1 MIVREVSA
9 ADYRNRFPQAG
20 HVFNSIPF
28 ASLNTSKVGKVLYLL
43 IEDEG
48 RTRFGLILGERG
60 DLLASPFSAPYG
72 GLEYSRDE
80 RIEKV
85 NEAVEAV
92 ADFGRE
98 KGLPVRLTLPPRFHS
113 PEMNMKITAAL
124 LNRPGA
130 LSHADYNY
138 HYELSRVTDFE
149 KWLSPSARR
158 NFHTSLKSDFRFEP
172 LGNTPD
178 DISRAYEVI
187 RINHESLGHAL
198 RMSRQ
203 AVIDTATVLK
213 ADFFIMTL
221 DGKDVAAAQIYHVA
235 PGIVQLIN
243 WGDLPDY
250 RSLRPMNFMAW
261 KVMEHYHAAGEKI
274 YDLGPASEDG
284 TPATGLCDFKEGLGC
299 SLTMKFTFK
308 I

>member
-20 HVFNSIPF
+20 HVFNTIQF
-28 ASLNTSKVGKVLYLL
+28 ASLNASKVGKVLYLL

-48 RTRFGLILGERG
+48 RTRFGLILGDRG

-80 RIEKV
+80 RVEKV
-85 NEAVEAV
+85 NEAVDAI

-98 KGLPVRLTLPPRFHS
+98 KGLPVRLTLPPQFHS

-124 LNRPGA
+124 LNRPDA

-138 HYELSRVTDFE
+138 HYELNRVTDFE

-203 AVIDTATVLK
+203 AVIDTAEVLK

-221 DGKDVAAAQIYHVA
+221 DGMDVAAAQIYHVA

-243 WGDLPDY
+243 WGDLPAY

-284 TPATGLCDFKEGLGC
+284 VPATGLCDFKEGLGC
-299 SLTMKFTFK
+299 QLTMKFTFT